1 MAIEL
6 KDEKEATPGRAG
18 ENCSRTRRNICK
30 VPKTE
35 SVYSELRLERSMWLE
50 GAGIKS

>member
-6 KDEKEATPGRAG
+6 KDGRAG

-30 VPKTE
+30 VPRAE
-35 SVYSELRLERSMWLE
+35 RVYSELRLERSMWLE